1 MQEDINRNPDVP
13 TNENPK
19 NVTKQEVQFLLK
31 KIDRKLK
38 GVTPDTEVSGKPNE
52 ALQSLDE
59 LPLSLYGVDNMI
71 NALGA
76 LTAQEV
82 INQLDMKQE
91 NLGERKVRYERLNEA
106 LAHPE
111 ITGALN
117 IYADEATTE
126 DKDGEMIHI
135 MHSDEEVVEI
145 VDELFLRTGIYD
157 KAWHMIR
164 NMCGFG
170 DDFYEVIISR
180 DTSRV
185 LKLLPIPREMVARKE
200 RNGELLGFEL
210 FDAES
215 FQKQSTFFFSVN
227 YNTKQEEEDK
237 LVYPFRIL
245 HFKIP
250 SNKYGVYGE
259 AVVDCVLSTIEQL
272 QIMERSLLLARVTR
286 APERRI
292 FNIDVGTLQ
301 GEAAIKYT
309 KQVMDGFKNKR
320 RLDVYTKQ
328 KIDFAKDIFGVTED
342 IAIPKRAG
350 TEGNKIDTLPQ
361 LNDPNVEDLNWMRDK
376 VFPGLGIPRQYLF
389 DEAFTNANLNLSSKS
404 VPFAKRIRRIQR
416 YFLAQLYKLAYI
428 ELRLHGYGR
437 ETISELVL
445 LMNNPSNID
454 EKDRIE
460 LETSKWNL
468 ITQMKALNAE
478 RVFIPD
484 YILYKDI
491 LKLNDNEIVE
501 WMKLSQLQ
509 AAGKNIFLA
518 MPVDERP
525 EGSEELEET
534 PPPAPEG
541 EAPAG
546 GGGGG
551 APMGGEA
558 GAPPAE
564 GGAEGETPEGGGE
577 PIPPDVVGQLGP
589 PPETAEFKADGKGT
603 PYVEAINKKRN
614 FLKRLSELRVKF
626 IAEETQKIQEIIAER
641 QPVRQDIKSNFSV
654 EELEIVGDFKGF
666 DEVFPETINI
676 EKTNYTID

>member
-1 MQEDINRNPDVP
+1 MPEDMSQNNPEV
-13 TNENPK
+13 TNNENPK
-19 NVTKQEVQFLLK
+19 NLTKQEVQFLLK

-38 GVTPDTEVSGKPNE
+38 SVTPDTEVSGRPNT

-82 INQLDMKQE
+82 INQLDTKQE

-135 MHSDEEVVEI
+135 LHSDEEVTQI
-145 VDELFLRTGIYD
+145 IDDLFLRTGIYD

-180 DTSRV
+180 DTSRI
-185 LKLLPIPREMVARKE
+185 LKLLPIPKEMVARKE

-227 YNTKQEEEDK
+227 YNTKQEEEEK

-250 SNKYGVYGE
+250 SSKYGVYGE
-259 AVVDCVLSTIEQL
+259 AITDCVLSIIEQL
-272 QIMERSLLLARVTR
+272 QIMERAMLLARVTR

-350 TEGNKIDTLPQ
+350 TEGNRIDTLPQ
-361 LNDPNVEDLNWMRDK
+361 LNDPNVEDLNWIRDK
-376 VFPGLGIPRQYLF
+376 MFPGLGIPRQYLF

-437 ETISELVL
+437 ETIGELIL

-468 ITQMKALNAE
+468 ITAMKSLNAE

-484 YILYKDI
+484 YIVYKDI

-525 EGSEELEET
+525 EGSEELEEA
-534 PPPAPEG
+534 PPPPVEG
-541 EAPAG
+541 EAGAAG
-546 GGGGG
+546 AGVGGVG
-551 APMGGEA
+551 AAPTGGE
-558 GAPPAE
+558 APPAE
-564 GGAEGETPEGGGE
+564 GEGAPEGGGE
-577 PIPPDVVGQLGP
+577 PIPPDVMGQLGP
-589 PPETAEFKADGKGT
+589 PPETAELKPESGKEIQYT
-603 PYVEAINKKRN
+603 EAINKKRN
-614 FLKRLSELRVKF
+614 FLKRLTEIRTKM
-626 IAEETQKIQEIIAER
+626 ITEEIQKTQEIIAER
-641 QPVRQDIKSNFSV
+641 QAKQEVKPNFSV
-654 EELEIVGDFKGF
+654 EELEIIGDFKGF
-666 DEVFPETINI
+666 DDVFPETINVG
-676 EKTNYTID
+676 KDYLID